1 MKLMNKNG
9 DDKLASGGKHGDSC
23 GNAQC
28 EDPAEKAIFFFE
40 EAEDK
45 PTESVV
51 FFRSDRINQNY
62 IQSVNHRFWLRA
74 FFLLSK
80 IVIHIAKGIFYDWT

>member
-1 MKLMNKNG
+1 MVVE
-9 DDKLASGGKHGDSC
+9 LASGGKTRRLLENKNQFSSCDASLPKPSLSC

-51 FFRSDRINQNY
+51 FFRSDCLRQND
-62 IQSVNHRFWLRA
+62 I
-74 FFLLSK
+74 
-80 IVIHIAKGIFYDWT
+80 